1 MSAAS
6 LEILLEKLSTGQS
19 EAAEQIF
26 RDYEPFLR
34 AIVRRRLTP
43 RLRSKFDSM
52 DVVQTVWATVL
63 SGFRKHQHE
72 FPDRQHL
79 KAFLARVTY
88 NHFVNH
94 CRRHSAQL
102 AHERPFSEDASS
114 EDSPAGAAR
123 PSQFVQADELWTS
136 LLEMCPSSHREVLE
150 LKRQGLSPGVIASR
164 TGLHEGSVRRI
175 LYDLAK
181 RLAERSQRSAQL

>member
-1 MSAAS
+1 MSTAS
-6 LEILLEKLSTGQS
+6 LDTLLEKLTTGES

-34 AIVRRRLTP
+34 TIVRRRLTP

-52 DVVQTVWATVL
+52 DVLQTVWTDVL
-63 SGFRKHQHE
+63 SGFRERQRE
-72 FPDRQHL
+72 FPDREHF

-94 CRRHSAQL
+94 CRRHRSQFE
-102 AHERPFSEDASS
+102 HEQALDDDVSS
-114 EDSPAGAAR
+114 PLPHAATPR
-123 PSQFVQADELWTS
+123 PSQIAEANELWTT
-136 LLEMCPSSHREVLE
+136 LLDMCPPSHRGVLE
-150 LKRQGLSPGVIASR
+150 LKRQGLPLGEIASR

-181 RLAERSQRSAQL
+181 RLAERSQRASVL